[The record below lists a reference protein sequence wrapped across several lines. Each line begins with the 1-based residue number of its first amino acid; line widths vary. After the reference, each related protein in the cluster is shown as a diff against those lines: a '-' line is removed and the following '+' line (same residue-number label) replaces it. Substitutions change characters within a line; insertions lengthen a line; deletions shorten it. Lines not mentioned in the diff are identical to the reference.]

1 MKNLLIALLSVAVIV
16 LAFLLWKAT
25 CKPEKESFGF
35 TEEYNEYLKNLKME
49 NAFIIHPDTG
59 KYMVKAYIDSLAK
72 YRGHE
77 RQSDEWKSKNIEK
90 YIMFSIPELDKLM
103 TILPKDNTRKD
114 FNLKIYLGHYT
125 DDNEKKIR
133 KYLHNKLDPI
143 SDDNLNKYYMNR
155 NTVIFQLATP
165 DGNNFGEAMNV
176 GSICPPKCS
185 QPEDEYYPIK

>member
-1 MKNLLIALLSVAVIV
+1 MKNLLIALLSLAVIV
-16 LAFLLWKAT
+16 LAFLLWKAS

-90 YIMFSIPELDKLM
+90 YVMFSIPELDKLM
-103 TILPKDNTRKD
+103 SQLPNGEQRKD
-114 FNLKIYLGHYT
+114 YQLKIYFGHYV
-125 DDNEKKIR
+125 DDIDKKVR
-133 KYLHNKLDPI
+133 KYLHKKLDPI
-143 SDDNLNKYYMNR
+143 SDDILNKYYMNR
-155 NTVIFQLATP
+155 NTVIFQLAKP
-165 DGNNFGEAMNV
+165 NGIYFGEAMNV

-185 QPEDEYYPIK
+185 NPADDYYPF